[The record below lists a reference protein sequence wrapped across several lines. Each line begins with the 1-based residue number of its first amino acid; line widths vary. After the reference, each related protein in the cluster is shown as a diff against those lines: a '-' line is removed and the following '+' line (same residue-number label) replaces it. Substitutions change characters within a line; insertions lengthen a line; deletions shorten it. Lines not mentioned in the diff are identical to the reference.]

1 MSATEARTLM
11 RWIVRSSL
19 RFRHLVVAAAVG
31 MIALGITALPGMHVD
46 VFPEFAPPRVL
57 IQTAC
62 VGLSTSDVEQLVT
75 VPIEAA
81 LNGIQGLDDLRSK
94 SVPQLSSIEVLFKPG
109 TDLLRARQLVQERL
123 ATVSPSLPT
132 WAAPPVML
140 APVSATGRAMQIGMT
155 STSHSLI
162 EMSMTAYW
170 TIRARLLRVPGVAN
184 VAIWNERLH
193 LMAVQVEP
201 PRMRTAGVSLKQV
214 MQATSDA
221 VDSGLLRFSTGAVIG
236 TGGAV
241 ETPNQR
247 LTVRNVLPVVTAAD
261 LAQTPIIWTRAG
273 PVRLG
278 DVAAVS
284 VQHQP
289 LIGDAIIDGHPGL
302 LLVVEKLPWANSL
315 QMTAGVEQAI
325 KELQPGLP
333 GIRFDTH
340 VFRQADF
347 VSLAIAN
354 LTQALV
360 LGFLLVVVIL
370 ALFLFEWRVALI
382 SVLTIPLSLVATMLV
397 LYWRGAT
404 INTMTLA
411 GLVIALGAVVD
422 DAIIDVENITRRLR
436 EERLGGG
443 KRPTAVVIL
452 SACLEVRSP
461 IVYATFIVV
470 VASIPVFGLTGLT
483 GAFFRPLAISYTLA
497 IVASMAVALTV
508 TPALSLL
515 LLRNASIERRQ
526 SPLVGWLQ
534 RTYTAGLSRIVLRP
548 VAAYLTFAM
557 VTVIGAAVF
566 PQLGQSLFPGFKER
580 DFLIHWVSPPGTS
593 AAEMERSTTR
603 ISRELLAIPGV
614 RSVGAHIGQALLG
627 EEVAGVNLGEI
638 WVSLSPGA
646 DYTTTL
652 NRIRSVANGYPGM
665 FREVQT
671 YLDERIQEVLTGAK
685 EPIIVRT
692 YGEDLLTLR
701 ATSDRILAL
710 VKSVPGV
717 VDAHRDIS
725 SDVPQVNV
733 TVNLARAERYGLKPG
748 DVRRDAATLVAGE
761 EVGDIFRAGRAYD
774 VVVWSPEWVRHSFSD
789 IANLPIDTPSGG
801 RIRLGSVATV
811 SLRPNPNAIE
821 RQGGSRY
828 LDVAASVSGRDL
840 GSVVADINHKLAA
853 VHMTRGYH
861 IEVLGEYQERQAAQS
876 RLLQSALI
884 AGLAILLLLHASF
897 RRWRLAVL
905 AFVTLPMALVGGI
918 LAAWAGGAIISL
930 GSLVGF
936 FTVFGIAARNGIL
949 LINHWQHL
957 EQDEGMEFGTELV
970 LRGARERLSPILM
983 TSLATGLALVP
994 LVLFGQRP
1002 GHEIEHPLAV
1012 VVLGGLATSTLL
1024 NLLVLPSLYLRFGRT
1039 PGRPA
1044 QPPPEWSR

>member
-1 MSATEARTLM
+1 
-11 RWIVRSSL
+11 
-19 RFRHLVVAAAVG
+19 
-31 MIALGITALPGMHVD
+31 
-46 VFPEFAPPRVL
+46 
-57 IQTAC
+57 
-62 VGLSTSDVEQLVT
+62 
-75 VPIEAA
+75 
-81 LNGIQGLDDLRSK
+81 
-94 SVPQLSSIEVLFKPG
+94 
-109 TDLLRARQLVQERL
+109 
-123 ATVSPSLPT
+123 
-132 WAAPPVML
+132 
-140 APVSATGRAMQIGMT
+140 
-155 STSHSLI
+155 
-162 EMSMTAYW
+162 
-170 TIRARLLRVPGVAN
+170 
-184 VAIWNERLH
+184 
-193 LMAVQVEP
+193 
-201 PRMRTAGVSLKQV
+201 
-214 MQATSDA
+214 
-221 VDSGLLRFSTGAVIG
+221 
-236 TGGAV
+236 
-241 ETPNQR
+241 
-247 LTVRNVLPVVTAAD
+247 
-261 LAQTPIIWTRAG
+261 
-273 PVRLG
+273 
-278 DVAAVS
+278 
-284 VQHQP
+284 
-289 LIGDAIIDGHPGL
+289 
-302 LLVVEKLPWANSL
+302 
-315 QMTAGVEQAI
+315 
-325 KELQPGLP
+325 
-333 GIRFDTH
+333 
-340 VFRQADF
+340 
-347 VSLAIAN
+347 
-354 LTQALV
+354 
-360 LGFLLVVVIL
+360 
-370 ALFLFEWRVALI
+370 
-382 SVLTIPLSLVATMLV
+382 
-397 LYWRGAT
+397 
-404 INTMTLA
+404 
-411 GLVIALGAVVD
+411 
-422 DAIIDVENITRRLR
+422 
-436 EERLGGG
+436 
-443 KRPTAVVIL
+443 
-452 SACLEVRSP
+452 
-461 IVYATFIVV
+461 
-470 VASIPVFGLTGLT
+470 
-483 GAFFRPLAISYTLA
+483 
-497 IVASMAVALTV
+497 
-508 TPALSLL
+508 
-515 LLRNASIERRQ
+515 
-526 SPLVGWLQ
+526 
-534 RTYTAGLSRIVLRP
+534 
-548 VAAYLTFAM
+548 
-557 VTVIGAAVF
+557 
-566 PQLGQSLFPGFKER
+566 
-580 DFLIHWVSPPGTS
+580 
-593 AAEMERSTTR
+593 
-603 ISRELLAIPGV
+603 
-614 RSVGAHIGQALLG
+614 
-627 EEVAGVNLGEI
+627 
-638 WVSLSPGA
+638 
-646 DYTTTL
+646 L

-692 YGEDLLTLR
+692 FGEDLPTLR

-725 SDVPQVNV
+725 NDVPQVNV

-828 LDVAASVSGRDL
+828 LDVGASVSGRDL
-840 GSVVADINHKLAA
+840 GSVVADINRKLAA
-853 VHMTRGYH
+853 IHLTRGYH
-861 IEVLGEYQERQAAQS
+861 VEVLGEYQERQAAQS